1 MANPKTSTKPFSR
14 IVEAF
19 GRKKGSWVVT
29 VHEGQALL
37 AAGSINVVKAAGGFI
52 VTLRLS
58 REELL
63 KLRHAADEALSALD
77 AQSPPH

>member
-1 MANPKTSTKPFSR
+1 MATPKTSGKPFSH

-52 VTLRLS
+52 VALRLS
-58 REELL
+58 RDELL
-63 KLRHAADEALSALD
+63 NLRRAADEALSALD
-77 AQSPPH
+77 ALSPPH

>member
-1 MANPKTSTKPFSR
+1 MANPKTSAKPFSR
-14 IVEAF
+14 IVEAI

-58 REELL
+58 RAELL
-63 KLRHAADEALSALD
+63 NLRRAADEALSALD

>member
-1 MANPKTSTKPFSR
+1 MTKPTRSKPFSR
-14 IVEAF
+14 IVEAI
-19 GRKKGSWVVT
+19 GRRKGSWVVT

-63 KLRHAADEALSALD
+63 NLRRAADDALSELD
-77 AQSPPH
+77 SQSPPH

>member
-1 MANPKTSTKPFSR
+1 MATPKTSTKPFSR
-14 IVEAF
+14 IVEAI
-19 GRKKGSWVVT
+19 GRRKGSWVVA

-58 REELL
+58 RDELL
-63 KLRHAADEALSALD
+63 NLRRAADEALSVLD
-77 AQSPPH
+77 SQSPPH

>member
-1 MANPKTSTKPFSR
+1 MTKPTRSKPFSR
-14 IVEAF
+14 IVEAI
-19 GRKKGSWVVT
+19 GRRKGSWVVA

-37 AAGSINVVKAAGGFI
+37 AVGSINVVKAAGGFI

-63 KLRHAADEALSALD
+63 NLRRSADEAISALD